1 MLFSKA
7 YAAAIIDFAA
17 NPCNKNNPLPTYILP
32 KAKLLVEPTRDTN
45 KLELPIEVR
54 DCNRRVIDV
63 MLTS

>member
-7 YAAAIIDFAA
+7 YTTTIIDFTT
-17 NPCNKNNPLPTYILP
+17 NPYNKNNPLPTYILP

-45 KLELPIEVR
+45 KLELPTEVR